1 MQPDSYA
8 GEGGPEG
15 SFQGCVAMV
24 QRAIATLDVA
34 ESPQLLASRGQ
45 EPSSGAGEYEERAVA
60 DVGSPR
66 VGRTPDPD
74 LRLRSRSRSRSKG
87 LDVWF
92 WWTWAYRVGVWTRQ
106 ARTGRWQV
114 REVGGQRSG
123 QREVRTG
130 RARIDNNNNYH

>member
-45 EPSSGAGEYEERAVA
+45 EPSSWAGEYEERAVA

-92 WWTWAYRVGVWTRQ
+92 GGRERIEWACVRGRHAQEGGRSEKSEVRGQ
-106 ARTGRWQV
+106 AREGADGAGSHR
-114 REVGGQRSG
+114 
-123 QREVRTG
+123 
-130 RARIDNNNNYH
+130 